1 MSETFLA
8 NLMRVAYEI
17 TKAERA
23 FAVDPQLNV
32 VSTINVQPEQVDVTY
47 LKTVKQVL
55 ENKQPVITDSVTL
68 AIPPDKA
75 PKTNQSFPQLRAV
88 VFIPVNGHGVICV
101 DWRMRT
107 DLLTKQ
113 HVEKLMTLV
122 DELVKNHNT
131 GVSEDQIMKLYKQ
144 MS

>member
-1 MSETFLA
+1 MSETFLP

-23 FAVDPQLNV
+23 FAIDAQLTV
-32 VSTINVQPEQVDVTY
+32 VSTINILPEQVDVSY
-47 LKTVKQVL
+47 LKALKQVM
-55 ENKQPVITDSVTL
+55 EAKQPQITDSVTL
-68 AIPPDKA
+68 AIPPSQA

-88 VFIPVNGHGVICV
+88 VFVPVAGHGAICV

-107 DLLTKQ
+107 DLLTRQ

-122 DELVKNHNT
+122 EELLKNQNLNVT
-131 GVSEDQIMKLYKQ
+131 EDQIMKWYKE